1 MQGCEMFE
9 DYETSELLDI
19 LNYILRSGRWK
30 ELEYVYSELVLEL
43 RKRSELMGMIY

>member
-1 MQGCEMFE
+1 MFD
-9 DYETSELLDI
+9 DYETSELLGI

-43 RKRSELMGMIY
+43 RKRSELLGMIY